1 MSERII
7 DSETGEIVSDGAIVK
22 ADWYGNLVDDCKAI
36 ITEGT
41 FNSRWA
47 LVEMYWQLGERI
59 NTDYNFQQYAKGNKS
74 SVTDL
79 SRNLGTSDRNIY
91 RAMQ

>member
-47 LVEMYWQLGERI
+47 LVEMYW
-59 NTDYNFQQYAKGNKS
+59 
-74 SVTDL
+74 
-79 SRNLGTSDRNIY
+79 NLGSVLSQIIICNGT
-91 RAMQ
+91 QGGTGQL